1 MRRSCWLCCVLS
13 LVGRNGVMASHC
25 VAAPQPLALWRRAG
39 MTQTHTMEPRL
50 SRVTGS
56 SAVLAADDVMSGP
69 GQSTPRAD
77 PISGATPCEPGG
89 QLCGL
94 GAGVFGAGD
103 AVLKSR
109 LRGSLQ
115 LPAAM
120 MDPVEDFGTYFSGRT
135 ALSCRAA
142 CSARGRRLLSPVTSS
157 ASRSSGGGGRSAFL
171 LSHPA

>member
-1 MRRSCWLCCVLS
+1 
-13 LVGRNGVMASHC
+13 
-25 VAAPQPLALWRRAG
+25 
-39 MTQTHTMEPRL
+39 MEPRL

-120 MDPVEDFGTYFSGRT
+120 MDPVEDFGTYFSGPVFT
-135 ALSCRAA
+135 EDELNALVASYAA
-142 CSARGRRLLSPVTSS
+142 RWQEGEGACQHAFGVRPPLLGVAT
-157 ASRSSGGGGRSAFL
+157 R
-171 LSHPA
+171 